1 MTPATWLVIITS
13 SIAVGALTG
22 CLHYYIG
29 ECKRLKQDNAMLKD
43 TIDIMRD
50 IQREWGNDDKSG

>member
-1 MTPATWLVIITS
+1 MTPATWAVIVTA
-13 SIAVGALTG
+13 SIAVGSLTG

-29 ECKRLKQDNAMLKD
+29 KCKRLQQDNDMLRD

-50 IQREWGNDDKSG
+50 IQREWENDKSE

>member
-1 MTPATWLVIITS
+1 MTPATWAVIITA

-29 ECKRLKQDNAMLKD
+29 KCKRLQQDNDMLRD

-50 IQREWGNDDKSG
+50 IQREWENDKSD

>member
-1 MTPATWLVIITS
+1 MTPATWVVIITA

-22 CLHYYIG
+22 CLHYYLG
-29 ECKRLKQDNAMLKD
+29 ENKRLKQENAMLRD

-50 IQREWGNDDKSG
+50 IQREWESNDKSD

>member
-1 MTPATWLVIITS
+1 MTPATWAVIITA
-13 SIAVGALTG
+13 SIAVGALSG

-29 ECKRLKQDNAMLKD
+29 KCKRLQQDNAMLRD

-50 IQREWGNDDKSG
+50 MQMEAQDDKSE

>member
-1 MTPATWLVIITS
+1 MTPATWAVIITA
-13 SIAVGALTG
+13 SIAVGALAG

-29 ECKRLKQDNAMLKD
+29 KCKRLQQDNDMLRD

-50 IQREWGNDDKSG
+50 IQREWENDKSE